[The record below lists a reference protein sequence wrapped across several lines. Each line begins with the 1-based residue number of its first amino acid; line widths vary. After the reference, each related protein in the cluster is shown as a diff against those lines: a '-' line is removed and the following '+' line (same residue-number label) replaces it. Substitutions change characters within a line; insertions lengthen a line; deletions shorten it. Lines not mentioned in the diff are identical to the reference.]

1 MDEKETLLMHEL
13 AKWKGR
19 AIEAAR
25 MACDNCEEY
34 REGKTPCKGCRMK
47 QILEEAGSE

>member
-1 MDEKETLLMHEL
+1 MDEKMLVQEL
-13 AKWKGR
+13 AKWKNR

-47 QILEEAGSE
+47 QILEEAAKE

>member
-1 MDEKETLLMHEL
+1 MDEKEIMHEL